1 MSTRKRSLLLVGVS
15 DEAAERLEDVLSRG
29 SIFSDRLADP
39 EEARELAA
47 QLPFDVLVLSFP
59 LAGVELFRYLS
70 RLRHSTSISRHAA
83 VLLLSEP
90 DHLRDAEEYVGKGV
104 NRVISS
110 AEPPQVLQGAIA
122 ELLGVAPRFPLRVA
136 MRVEVALEKGTART
150 LCQTENLS
158 ISGMLVRTPQALEL
172 GTELRFEISLPRQS
186 APIHGKAVVARRTDA
201 LREKVSGVGIQ
212 FISFEGKDGERFEA
226 FVNEITSSQRR

>member
-1 MSTRKRSLLLVGVS
+1 MSTRKRSLLLVAVD
-15 DEAAERLEDVLSRG
+15 DEVADRLDEVLSRG
-29 SIFSDRLADP
+29 SIYSDRLADP

-59 LAGVELFRYLS
+59 VTGVELFRYLT
-70 RLRHSTSISRHAA
+70 RLRHSTSVSRHAA
-83 VLLLSEP
+83 VLLLAAP
-90 DHLRDAEEYVGKGV
+90 DRLEEAEAYVGKGV

-110 AEPPQVLQGAIA
+110 DEPPQVLQGAIA

-158 ISGMLVRTPQALEL
+158 ISGMLVRTPQALAE
-172 GTELRFEISLPRQS
+172 GTELRFEISLPRQP
-186 APIHGKAVVARRTDA
+186 APVRGRAVVARRTDE

-212 FISFEGKDGERFEA
+212 FVSFEGKDGERFEA
-226 FVNEITSSQRR
+226 FVNEITSSRGR